1 MWKYSSWKLN
11 TSEKLE
17 SKMEEK
23 NLKREKN
30 DGKVYT
36 ALDIQVYSF
45 SGTRSFP
52 LSINETPFT
61 RVDNFSQVNLISR

>member
-1 MWKYSSWKLN
+1 
-11 TSEKLE
+11 
-17 SKMEEK
+17 MEEK

-61 RVDNFSQVNLISR
+61 RVGNFSQVNLISR